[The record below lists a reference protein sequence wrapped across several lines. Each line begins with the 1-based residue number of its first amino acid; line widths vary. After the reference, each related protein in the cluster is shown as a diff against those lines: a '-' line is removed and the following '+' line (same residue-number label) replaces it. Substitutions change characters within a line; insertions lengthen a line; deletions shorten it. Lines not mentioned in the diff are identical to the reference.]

1 MKKAEISLPAHVG
14 HSASRP
20 RLSVAVPCFN
30 EEGSLQHLYVR
41 LTAVCSRIVGNDY
54 EIVLINDGSRDR
66 SLPMMRQLVE
76 MDGHVVAV
84 NLSRN
89 HGHQLALSAGLSIC
103 RGDRILIID
112 ADLQD
117 PPELLDRMMAE
128 LDAGAD
134 VAYGKRVSRAGETVF
149 KKATAAAFY
158 RLLAS
163 LTETRLP
170 VDTGDFRLI
179 SRRALNV
186 LLAMP
191 EQHRFIRGM
200 VSWIGFTQVPV
211 EYERSERFAGE
222 TKYTLGKMI
231 RFALDAITGFS
242 TIPLRISTWVGL
254 AMGMLSL
261 VFMLWTLSEWF
272 SGGTIRGWTSLMTI
286 VLLLG
291 SVQLLVLGIMGEY
304 LGRLYMQ
311 SKARPL
317 FIISDVIRNPTKP

>member
-1 MKKAEISLPAHVG
+1 MNESIAELKSTVAQPASG
-14 HSASRP
+14 L
-20 RLSVAVPCFN
+20 RLSVVVPCYN
-30 EEGSLQHLYVR
+30 EEGSLQHLYER
-41 LTAVCSRIVGNDY
+41 LSAVCRGIVGTDY
-54 EIVLINDGSRDR
+54 EIVLINDGSRDKT
-66 SLPMMRQLVE
+66 LPMMRQIVE
-76 MDGHVVAV
+76 QDGHVVAV

-117 PPELLDRMMAE
+117 PPELLSKMMAA

-170 VDTGDFRLI
+170 VDTGDFRLM

-186 LLAMP
+186 LLSMP

-200 VSWIGFTQVPV
+200 VSWIGFLQVPV

-242 TIPLRISTWVGL
+242 TIPLRLSTWAGMAMGGL
-254 AMGMLSL
+254 AFI
-261 VFMLWTLSEWF
+261 FMLWTLVEWF
-272 SGGTIRGWTSLMTI
+272 AGATIRGWTSLMTI

-317 FIISDVIRNPTKP
+317 FVISDVIRRSRD

>member
-1 MKKAEISLPAHVG
+1 MNEVAAPLPTATAPLPAG
-14 HSASRP
+14 R
-20 RLSVAVPCFN
+20 RLSVVVPCYN
-30 EEGSLQHLYVR
+30 EEGSLHHLYER
-41 LTAVCSRIVGNDY
+41 LTAVCRENAGPDY
-54 EIVLINDGSRDR
+54 EIVLINDGSRDHT
-66 SLPMMRQLVE
+66 LAMMRQLVE
-76 MDGHVVAV
+76 QDGHVVAV

-103 RGDRILIID
+103 RGERILIID

-117 PPELLDRMMAE
+117 PPELLGKMMAE

-170 VDTGDFRLI
+170 VDTGDFRLM

-186 LLAMP
+186 LLSMP

-200 VSWIGFTQVPV
+200 VSWIGFLQVPV

-242 TIPLRISTWVGL
+242 TIPLRLSTWVGSL
-254 AMGMLSL
+254 MGVLSL
-261 VFMLWTLSEWF
+261 IFLLWTLVEWF
-272 SGGTIRGWTSLMTI
+272 YGATIRGWTSLMTV

-311 SKARPL
+311 SKTRPL
-317 FIISDVIRNPTKP
+317 FIISDVIRGSRD